1 MNLIFEKEKRIDLIL
16 KDFFFIFSYNPLT
29 LNFINQEEKTKIQ
42 NSNFFKDL
50 KNLIKALS
58 SFNYFFK
65 NQLNKIQ
72 KFNPDIKEIKI
83 NKPLIFISFLLAYNE
98 LINIKLIDIP
108 KFENILGN
116 KKKIDNL
123 KNNWLM
129 IFDYTNTKINSKI
142 LKKIIKNLIEK
153 ENFNKIEI
161 FILLLFLVIKS
172 RSFNKYLVKK
182 VFKKKYIN
190 KLFITGDFLNSIAK
204 YYYNVNLDTTILKEL
219 LKEINYLYLINK
231 IRTINQ
237 VIRYVKKCIKKILEN
252 K

>member
-1 MNLIFEKEKRIDLIL
+1 M
-16 KDFFFIFSYNPLT
+16 
-29 LNFINQEEKTKIQ
+29 
-42 NSNFFKDL
+42 
-50 KNLIKALS
+50 
-58 SFNYFFK
+58 
-65 NQLNKIQ
+65 Q
-72 KFNPDIKEIKI
+72 KFNSDTKEMKI

-98 LINIKLIDIP
+98 LINIKLIDIT

-116 KKKIDNL
+116 KKKIENL
-123 KNNWLM
+123 KSNWLM
-129 IFDYTNTKINSKI
+129 IFNYTNTTVNSKI

-172 RSFNKYLVKK
+172 QSSNKYLVKK